1 MHFRIH
7 LSLIWLLPVHFKGF
21 FSPHIA
27 FLLLFFFLFVSLGIV
42 IHLCLIIPHHAF
54 FVGNIVCVCQVYLVF
69 LQVLSLFSQL
79 ASQPLVWA
87 LYSPSLVAVGFLP
100 TANGQLFL
108 FSLSKLLKNIFLSAF
123 GSILWVLVATWDDQ
137 HNQFVTV
144 ILV

>member
-21 FSPHIA
+21 FSSYSFPSVVVV
-27 FLLLFFFLFVSLGIV
+27 FLSLLVLLFTYVLSFLTML
-42 IHLCLIIPHHAF
+42 F

-87 LYSPSLVAVGFLP
+87 LYSPSLVAAGFLP

-123 GSILWVLVATWDDQ
+123 GSIFWVLVATWDDQ

>member
-21 FSPHIA
+21 FSSYSFPSVV
-27 FLLLFFFLFVSLGIV
+27 FFFFLSLLV
-42 IHLCLIIPHHAF
+42 LLF
-54 FVGNIVCVCQVYLVF
+54 TYVLSFLTMLFLVGNIVCVCQVYLVF

-87 LYSPSLVAVGFLP
+87 LYSPSLVAAGFLP

-123 GSILWVLVATWDDQ
+123 GSIFWVLVATWDDQ

>member
-21 FSPHIA
+21 FSSYSFPSVV
-27 FLLLFFFLFVSLGIV
+27 FFFFSSLLVLLFTYVLSFLTML
-42 IHLCLIIPHHAF
+42 F

-87 LYSPSLVAVGFLP
+87 LYSPSLVAAGFLP

-123 GSILWVLVATWDDQ
+123 GSIFWVLVATWDDQ

>member
-21 FSPHIA
+21 FSSHSFPSVV
-27 FLLLFFFLFVSLGIV
+27 FFFVLLFTYVLSFLTML
-42 IHLCLIIPHHAF
+42 F

-69 LQVLSLFSQL
+69 LQVLSLFSHL

-123 GSILWVLVATWDDQ
+123 GSILWVLVAAWDDQ
-137 HNQFVTV
+137 QNQFVTV

>member
-21 FSPHIA
+21 FSSYSFPSVV
-27 FLLLFFFLFVSLGIV
+27 FFFLSLLV
-42 IHLCLIIPHHAF
+42 LLFTYVLSFLTMLF
-54 FVGNIVCVCQVYLVF
+54 FVGNIVCVWQVYLVF

-87 LYSPSLVAVGFLP
+87 LYSPSLVAAGFLP

-123 GSILWVLVATWDDQ
+123 GSIFWVLVATWDDQ